1 MVMAANQ
8 ILIFVKR
15 MLGLNNLEKHYKIL
29 CTLKHSIRKTYTT
42 IVKTYLAFVR
52 FRKNND

>member
-1 MVMAANQ
+1 MAANQ